1 MISKF
6 LKVLNTPA
14 SCREKGDILILT
26 IIFMFL
32 GFVII
37 TPLVCFM
44 GTGVKTG
51 TVYNNKSAALYAADA
66 GIEDAKWHIKYDQL
80 TGKFS
85 DYDPPYDS
93 YDFITPWAYEL
104 PLEDG
109 QPEINNQDVTITL
122 NNVWIPKDITTPDKA
137 TANGIINDT
146 RLMVAGGGY
155 NLYSYSV
162 AITYNAGAGEDLQ
175 VDTLGVW
182 LPPGYT
188 YKANSSNLG
197 SNPET
202 EPYQGGQ
209 SVIWTFS
216 PAVDFTSLPGANPTD
231 SPMTA
236 TITFDYYLNG
246 ATPTLND
253 AKPDSVSWINTSNVD
268 GLSFCWDNTVKVFH
282 VTSAAGG
289 TIVETYLAKSELR
302 KMGGAVNGDYF
313 ATGARLMKDT
323 AFVPDGVRD
332 TLCNGSATVG
342 PPNPAGADNGIPQD
356 ANIAASYL
364 YWGTWFRNNTGRFTS
379 LLNDDCSD
387 FFSTGGYFDNGSG
400 WNKFI
405 YNIPS
410 SYYCF
415 TAHYPSDTPDS
426 ARLLTEHN
434 SLDLHSYASS
444 TYITAISWEQW
455 VSDFTS
461 IYPLNPDTCSN
472 FNAWDRPS
480 DSSWIKPTGSNYFRG
495 HYQTGATNRVL
506 PLLYGMDL
514 SSYDPNTVT
523 ISWSQWESSI
533 ASGDGLNFE
542 LSSDGG
548 ATWSSPIKAFDYS
561 DLALGNI
568 GTSPS
573 TFTYTLTTSAYLT
586 NNFKIRFSL
595 VGFSASGH
603 YAYIDNIAVNVP
615 APTYS
620 SDDKLEFAIS
630 NDAGVTWSNYIT
642 AFTGDKIGTSGFAST
657 AAFQFNIPVNYL
669 TQFFKVKLHIVGF
682 NGPGQ
687 YCNVRNIRISALN
700 PDTGLTF
707 KINNGG
713 GDKIVYFDTDGNPA
727 DSLSPTDQIVSTRT
741 QALITYSYSTSSSPT
756 LNGFAYSCF
765 RDITAIVRE
774 YAEQPVDPATNYN
787 AHATYSAIGDLG
799 DTGQQLSHAGWSLV
813 NIFTSPET
821 LGHQLYLYD
830 TFFGSRQDTNGV
842 HVDWDGDGL
851 PMGTI
856 SGFLVPPQ
864 IPGELN
870 AAKVTCFVT
879 EGDDAL
885 TGDYFAMND
894 EPLWDGTT
902 SNGNDS
908 NTPENIW
915 NGKSHILGSADGVDI
930 DTPGINPTLSPPQY
944 ITWASNILQ
953 PGNTSADIDLYTESD
968 YWFMVYMILS
978 FRSETTTGGS
988 LSYLIQN

>member
-1 MISKF
+1 MMNKL
-6 LKVLNTPA
+6 LKVLRTPTGR
-14 SCREKGDILILT
+14 REKGDILILT
-26 IIFMFL
+26 MIFMFL

-93 YDFITPWAYEL
+93 YDFVTPWFYEL
-104 PLEDG
+104 PHEGG
-109 QPEINNQDVTITL
+109 QPVINNQEVTITL
-122 NNVWIPKDITTPDKA
+122 NNVWIPKDIAAPDKA
-137 TANGIINDT
+137 TANGIINST
-146 RLMVAGGGY
+146 KLMLAGGAY
-155 NLYSYSV
+155 NTSSYSV
-162 AITYNAGAGEDLQ
+162 VITYSPESGENLKINT
-175 VDTLGVW
+175 VGIW
-182 LPPGYT
+182 LPPGFT
-188 YKANSSNLG
+188 YKSNSSNLG
-197 SNPET
+197 SNPAT
-202 EPYQGGQ
+202 QPYQGGQ

-216 PAVDFTSLPGANPTD
+216 PAVNFTSLPGANPTD
-231 SPMTA
+231 TPMTS

-253 AKPDSVSWINTSNVD
+253 ARPDAVSWINTSNVD
-268 GLSFCWDNTVKVFH
+268 GLSYCWDNTVKVFH
-282 VTSAAGG
+282 VTSTAGG
-289 TIVETYLAKSELR
+289 TTVETYLAKSELR

-323 AFVPDGVRD
+323 NIPADGVRD
-332 TLCNGSATVG
+332 TLCNGSATIG

-364 YWGTWFRNNTGRFTS
+364 YWGTWYRNTTGKFTG
-379 LLNDDCSD
+379 LLSDNCSD
-387 FFSTGGYFDNGSG
+387 FYSSGGNFDNGSG
-400 WNKFI
+400 WNIFT
-405 YNIPS
+405 YDIPAPL
-410 SYYCF
+410 SYF
-415 TAHYPSDTPDS
+415 SGHYPTDTPES

-434 SLDLHSYASS
+434 SLDLRTYASS
-444 TYITAISWEQW
+444 AYITALSWEQW

-461 IYPLNPDTCSN
+461 IYPLNPDTCGN
-472 FNAWDRPS
+472 FNFWTAGNAWAV
-480 DSSWIKPTGSNYFRG
+480 SSNRFRG
-495 HYQTGATNRVL
+495 HSNTNNNLTLTRVI
-506 PLLYGMDL
+506 DL
-514 SSYDPNTVT
+514 SSYSSSAVTV
-523 ISWSQWESSI
+523 SWDQWVGYGSTPPG
-533 ASGDGLNFE
+533 ASDGLDFAF
-542 LSSDGG
+542 SSDG
-548 ATWSSPIKAFDYS
+548 TNYSSAIQAFR
-561 DLALGNI
+561 GNI
-568 GTSPS
+568 GTSAVHH
-573 TFTYTLTTSAYLT
+573 TYTVPSQYLT
-586 NNFKIRFSL
+586 SNFKMKFSL
-595 VGFSASGH
+595 VGFSGSNQ
-603 YAYIDNIAVNVP
+603 YCYIDNISVNVP

-620 SDDKLEFAIS
+620 SADKLEFALS

-669 TQFFKVKLHIVGF
+669 TQFFKLKLRVVGF
-682 NGPGQ
+682 NNPGQ

-707 KINNGG
+707 KINNGSGG
-713 GDKIVYFDTDGNPA
+713 GDKIVYFDSDGNPA
-727 DSLSPTDQIVSTRT
+727 DSTNPANQIVSTRT
-741 QALITYSYSTSSSPT
+741 QALITYSYSTTSSPT

-765 RDITAIVRE
+765 RDITAIVRK

-787 AHATYSAIGDLG
+787 AHGTYTGVGDLG

-830 TFFGSRQDTNGV
+830 DYFGSYQNTNGV
-842 HVDWDGDGL
+842 HIDWDGDGL
-851 PMGTI
+851 EGGSI

-864 IPGELN
+864 IPGEVN

-885 TGDYFAMND
+885 TGDYFAMNSH
-894 EPLWDGTT
+894 ELWDGST
-902 SNGNDS
+902 STGNS
-908 NTPENIW
+908 INTPENIW
-915 NGKSHILGSADGVDI
+915 NGKSYVLGSADGVDI